1 MKKELLFIGAFA
13 LLSVLNSCDDKDE
26 GSQSDTIQLSNKNI
40 AVTDESK
47 TIQVTTKGDSWDF
60 YGIAEKYEGN
70 ESLNK
75 KIGISE
81 RNLTE
86 LSGDWYSIKR
96 KKKKEIEISVSEN
109 TLNTNRQLIIDLGDK
124 NYFDAISILQ
134 YSK

>member
-1 MKKELLFIGAFA
+1 MKKELLFIGVFA

-96 KKKKEIEISVSEN
+96 KTKKEIEISVSEN
-109 TLNTNRQLIIDLGDK
+109 TLNTNRELIIDLGDK
-124 NYFDAISILQ
+124 KLFDAISILQ
-134 YSK
+134 YSQ